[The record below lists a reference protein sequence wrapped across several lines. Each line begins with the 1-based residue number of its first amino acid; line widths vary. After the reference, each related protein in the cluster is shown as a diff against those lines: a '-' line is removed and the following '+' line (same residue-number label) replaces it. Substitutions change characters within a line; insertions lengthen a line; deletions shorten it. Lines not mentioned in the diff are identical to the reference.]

1 MNTGSG
7 HAFFLWSA
15 YGACA
20 VAIAIELWAL
30 RRRRAQARAAVRQ
43 AIDEAAP

>member
-1 MNTGSG
+1 MNTASS

-20 VAIAIELWAL
+20 IAIALELWLL

-43 AIDEAAP
+43 AIDETTP